1 MKFKRILD
9 ILLKRSHC
17 MTADE
22 LRHKGAHIGD
32 NFSNYG
38 NIDQGHT
45 HLLTIGNNVTLA
57 SGCQILTHDASTKAV
72 LGYSKIGCITIGNN
86 VFVGANAIIL
96 PNTKIG
102 SNCIIGAGSVIA
114 TDIPDNSVVVGN
126 PCKIIGKYDEYVKKN
141 KSLQKN
147 SPTYNKYWKTMN
159 DNDRYK
165 QYKDLKNGGIGFDL

>member
-1 MKFKRILD
+1 MF
-9 ILLKRSHC
+9 
-17 MTADE
+17 
-22 LRHKGAHIGD
+22 
-32 NFSNYG
+32 
-38 NIDQGHT
+38 
-45 HLLTIGNNVTLA
+45 
-57 SGCQILTHDASTKAV
+57 
-72 LGYSKIGCITIGNN
+72 
-86 VFVGANAIIL
+86 FVGANAIIL

-141 KSLQKN
+141 KNLQQN